1 MASWQR
7 GAVYLFACKGCE
19 GMATVNIYAN
29 LLRRR
34 LRICGLLVLL
44 TGLALV
50 LDLCTG
56 AAGLTLAELLTAF
69 LGGPSGSTVHTLIV
83 WMLRLPMSLTCLF
96 VGAALGIAGLE
107 VQNLTHNALA
117 SPYTLGITASASFG
131 AAVSIV
137 FGISLAGYLW
147 VGTVT
152 LALLFALFAS
162 AGIFL
167 LGQRRGM
174 GASTLVFAGI
184 ITNFF
189 FSALQQFLQY
199 KASPE
204 TAQVIASWNFGNL
217 SRATWISVVVTG
229 LVTLLVTAI
238 LARRAW
244 PLTILTLGEE
254 RARSLGVETNR
265 LRLQVFGLCAL
276 LIAVAVGFIGTIA
289 FVGLVAPHCARIL
302 LGDDQRFLLPM
313 AGLAGSLL
321 VLVSSVICKLLS
333 QGAMVPVGILTSLVG
348 VPFLAVLLLRNR
360 RFS

>member
-1 MASWQR
+1 MAS
-7 GAVYLFACKGCE
+7 E
-19 GMATVNIYAN
+19 NIYAN

-34 LRICGLLVLL
+34 LQICGLLVLL

-56 AAGLTLAELLTAF
+56 SAGLTLSELLTAF

-131 AAVSIV
+131 AALSIV

-147 VGTVT
+147 VGTVA

-162 AGIFL
+162 AGIFF
-167 LGQRRGM
+167 LGKRRGM

-189 FSALQQFLQY
+189 FSALQQYLQF

-217 SRATWISVVVTG
+217 SRSTWTSVVVTG
-229 LVTLLVTAI
+229 LVTLIVTLI
-238 LARRAW
+238 LLRYSW
-244 PLTILTLGEE
+244 QLTILTLGEE
-254 RARSLGVETNR
+254 RARSLGLDTDR
-265 LRLQVFGLCAL
+265 LRLTVFGLCAL
-276 LIAVAVGFIGTIA
+276 LIAVALSVPLPLWAWWLLIA
-289 FVGLVAPHCARIL
+289 P
-302 LGDDQRFLLPM
+302 
-313 AGLAGSLL
+313 GSF
-321 VLVSSVICKLLS
+321 S
-333 QGAMVPVGILTSLVG
+333 AMTSASCCPCPDLWE
-348 VPFLAVLLLRNR
+348 ACWY
-360 RFS
+360 